1 MAGVTMDGVLMAD
14 GNPPQLFRR
23 MMVTKLRQSLA
34 AVQSAPQFLPTQV
47 RDQALHILSYGL
59 KKEARDVEGCWKSTR
74 YLLLEM
80 APRMELMGHRLDWLP
95 FLKQAAN
102 AAQHN
107 GDIHTLAHSQLF
119 VAQMLRQISE
129 FQEAS
134 QWAKESISNFSNAA
148 LPNGQAAALN
158 ELAWVE
164 M

>member
-1 MAGVTMDGVLMAD
+1 MDGVLMDGAAMAD

-34 AVQSAPQFLPTQV
+34 AVQATPQFLPTQV

-107 GDIHTLAHSQLF
+107 GDIHTFTHWHIANFLWLKCFDKSASFKKPANGRKRVSAIFQTQPSRMGRL
-119 VAQMLRQISE
+119 LR
-129 FQEAS
+129 
-134 QWAKESISNFSNAA
+134 
-148 LPNGQAAALN
+148 
-158 ELAWVE
+158 
-164 M
+164 